1 MRKAVAIAVAVC
13 VGAGCLDPLPTRD
26 SLFVLIGA
34 GDIASCASLG
44 DEETA
49 SRLDEEDGTAALS
62 LSVAGNGEGS
72 LCPVGIND
80 SMPVVPRIGQLRRGK
95 RHHLFWRSTV
105 EDAPECSAED
115 GLIPE
120 TYRPTR

>member
-1 MRKAVAIAVAVC
+1 MDEVLYCRIRQSPAYQAVHVEAEV
-13 VGAGCLDPLPTRD
+13 
-26 SLFVLIGA
+26 
-34 GDIASCASLG
+34 
-44 DEETA
+44 
-49 SRLDEEDGTAALS
+49 LDEEDGTAALS

-120 TYRPTR
+120 IYRPTR